1 MPRDLLPQTAERGK
15 IGRPSRRNPKAEMSQ
30 VWAEATSTKAPQEAN
45 VIEFKDTQEMID
57 AIEDRLDQPVNAGY
71 PLRDKEIVG
80 VWRKRCVQALHHL
93 ADRKLLEAKD
103 AFGGPLYAH
112 LLAIADAPMFS
123 NFEDAPGRTILL
135 GEVIR
140 NIANPGRITQ
150 GLKGT
155 CAATCVEIYLAERY
169 PVEYAR
175 LCAGLVTPVGKVKLR
190 NGDELS
196 RDEEVL
202 APDEH
207 EFRRSPVSR
216 VFQVA
221 CMEYAYP
228 ELDYRN
234 DIDGQFQGSD
244 NTGTGLSLK
253 AFERLLGAIT
263 GETWKTI
270 SDGFARFAK
279 ILGLDS
285 AKIPDLHRDG
295 MAIIERSTGAGEP
308 VFATIELSKVR
319 SPIRRAA
326 SNGSAEHAAHKVR
339 VLAVDRQKGTVLY
352 DDPMDPQQSWFDGV
366 KSDIV
371 DKYGH
376 CTMPIEDFDK
386 LLVELSYKPEFGPGQ
401 QAPSVSAGESRAVAD
416 QIL

>member
-1 MPRDLLPQTAERGK
+1 
-15 IGRPSRRNPKAEMSQ
+15 
-30 VWAEATSTKAPQEAN
+30 
-45 VIEFKDTQEMID
+45 MID
-57 AIEDRLDQPVNAGY
+57 AVEDRLDQPVNAGY

-80 VWRKRCVQALHHL
+80 VWRKRGVQALHHL
-93 ADRKLLEAKD
+93 AERGLLGAKD
-103 AFGGPLYAH
+103 ALGTPTYMH
-112 LLAIADAPMFS
+112 LLAIADEPMCPH
-123 NFEDAPGRTILL
+123 FEEAPGRTILL
-135 GEVIR
+135 GELIR

-175 LCAGLVTPVGKVKLR
+175 LCAGLMTPRGKVKLQ

-196 RDEEVL
+196 RDEDVL

-234 DIDGQFQGSD
+234 DIDGQFQGTD

-263 GETWKTI
+263 GETWKTL

-295 MAIIERSTGAGEP
+295 MAIIERSTEAGEP

-326 SNGSAEHAAHKVR
+326 SNGSTEHAAHKVR
-339 VLAVDRQKGTVLY
+339 VLAIDRQKGTVLY

-386 LLVELSYKPEFGPGQ
+386 LLVELSYKPQFGPGAQ
-401 QAPSVSAGESRAVAD
+401 VPATPMAEGRVPVEQSV
-416 QIL
+416 

>member
-1 MPRDLLPQTAERGK
+1 M
-15 IGRPSRRNPKAEMSQ
+15 
-30 VWAEATSTKAPQEAN
+30 
-45 VIEFKDTQEMID
+45 IEFEDTQQMID
-57 AIEDRLDQPVNAGY
+57 ALEDRLDQPVNASY
-71 PLRDKEIVG
+71 PLREKEIIG

-93 ADRKLLEAKD
+93 ADRELLIRKD
-103 AFGGPLYAH
+103 AFGRPLYMH
-112 LLAIADAPMFS
+112 LLDVADEPMFA

-135 GEVIR
+135 GEIIR

-155 CAATCVEIYLAERY
+155 CAATCVEIYMAERD
-169 PVEYAR
+169 PAEYAR
-175 LCAGLVTPVGKVKLR
+175 LCAGLVTPRGRVTLR
-190 NGDELS
+190 NGDALS
-196 RDEEVL
+196 RDEDVL

-207 EFRRSPVSR
+207 EFRRSPISR
-216 VFQVA
+216 IFQVA

-234 DIDGQFQGSD
+234 DIDGQFQGQD

-253 AFERLLGAIT
+253 AFERLLVAIS

-279 ILGLDS
+279 LLGLDPS
-285 AKIPDLHRDG
+285 KLPDLHRDG
-295 MAIIERSTGAGEP
+295 MHIIERSTSAGEP

-339 VLAVDRQKGTVLY
+339 VLAVDRTKGTVLY
-352 DDPMDPQQSWFDGV
+352 DDPMDPQQSWFEGV
-366 KSDIV
+366 KSDVI

-386 LLVELSYKPEFGPGQ
+386 LLVELSYKPQFGPTA
-401 QAPSVSAGESRAVAD
+401 QAMPASPPPAEQAVGT
-416 QIL
+416 QSIP

>member
-1 MPRDLLPQTAERGK
+1 
-15 IGRPSRRNPKAEMSQ
+15 
-30 VWAEATSTKAPQEAN
+30 
-45 VIEFKDTQEMID
+45 MID
-57 AIEDRLDQPVNAGY
+57 AVEDRLDQPVNAGY

-93 ADRKLLEAKD
+93 AERGLLGSKD
-103 AFGGPLYAH
+103 ALGRPVYMH
-112 LLAIADAPMFS
+112 LLAIADDPMCA

-135 GEVIR
+135 GELIR
-140 NIANPGRITQ
+140 NIATPGRITQ

-175 LCAGLVTPVGKVKLR
+175 LCAGLMTPLGKVKLQ

-196 RDEEVL
+196 RDEDVL

-234 DIDGQFQGSD
+234 DIDGQFQGTD

-253 AFERLLGAIT
+253 AFERLLSAIT
-263 GETWKTI
+263 GETWKTL

-285 AKIPDLHRDG
+285 SKIPDLHRDG
-295 MAIIERSTGAGEP
+295 MAIIERSTAAGEP

-339 VLAVDRQKGTVLY
+339 VLAIDRQKGTVLY

-371 DKYGH
+371 DRYGH
-376 CTMPIEDFDK
+376 CTMTIEDFDK
-386 LLVELSYKPEFGPGQ
+386 LLVELSYKPQFGPGAQ
-401 QAPSVSAGESRAVAD
+401 MPATLASEVRASVEQSAQS
-416 QIL
+416 

>member
-1 MPRDLLPQTAERGK
+1 MIELKD
-15 IGRPSRRNPKAEMSQ
+15 M
-30 VWAEATSTKAPQEAN
+30 QEI
-45 VIEFKDTQEMID
+45 VD

-93 ADRKLLEAKD
+93 AERNLLTAKD
-103 AFGGPLYAH
+103 FRGRPFYQH
-112 LLAIADAPMFS
+112 LLQIADEPIYH

-135 GEVIR
+135 GELIR
-140 NIANPGRITQ
+140 NIAAPGRITQ

-155 CAATCVEIYLAERY
+155 CAATCVEIYLAERD

-175 LCAGLVTPVGKVKLR
+175 LMAGLMTPEGKVQLR
-190 NGDELS
+190 NNEMLS

-202 APDEH
+202 APDEY

-216 VFQVA
+216 IFQVA

-234 DIDGQFQGSD
+234 DVDGQFQGTD

-253 AFERLLGAIT
+253 AFDRLLGAIS

-270 SDGFARFAK
+270 SDGFAQFAK
-279 ILGLDS
+279 LLGLDS
-285 AKIPDLHRDG
+285 AKIPNLHRDG
-295 MAIIERSTGAGEP
+295 MAIIERSTHAGEP
-308 VFATIELSKVR
+308 VFATIELSNVR

-339 VLAVDRQKGTVLY
+339 VLAVDRDKGTVLY
-352 DDPMDPQQSWFDGV
+352 DDPMDPQQSWFEGV

-376 CTMPIEDFDK
+376 CTMPIEDFNK
-386 LLVELSYKPEFGPGQ
+386 LMVELSYKPQFGPGQ
-401 QAPSVSAGESRAVAD
+401 QATSAPAATPQVEQTV
-416 QIL
+416 

>member
-1 MPRDLLPQTAERGK
+1 M
-15 IGRPSRRNPKAEMSQ
+15 
-30 VWAEATSTKAPQEAN
+30 
-45 VIEFKDTQEMID
+45 IELKDTQDMVD

-80 VWRKRCVQALHHL
+80 VWRKRCVQAVNHL
-93 ADRKLLEAKD
+93 AERNLLEKQD
-103 AFGGPLYAH
+103 VYGRSLYQH
-112 LLAIADAPMFS
+112 FLQIADEPMCKT
-123 NFEDAPGRTILL
+123 FEEAPGRTILM
-135 GEVIR
+135 GELIR

-155 CAATCVEIYLAERY
+155 CAATCIEIYLAERD

-175 LCAGLVTPVGKVKLR
+175 LCAGLMTPDGRVKLR
-190 NGDELS
+190 NDDKLS
-196 RDEEVL
+196 RDEDVL

-216 VFQVA
+216 IFQVA

-234 DIDGQFQGSD
+234 DIDGQLQGSE

-253 AFERLLGAIT
+253 AFERLLHAIS

-270 SDGFARFAK
+270 SDGFSQFAK
-279 ILGLDS
+279 LLGLDS
-285 AKIPDLHRDG
+285 SKLPDLHRDG
-295 MAIIERSTGAGEP
+295 LAIIERSTRAGEP
-308 VFATIELSKVR
+308 VFATIELAKVR
-319 SPIRRAA
+319 TPLRRAA
-326 SNGSAEHAAHKVR
+326 SNGTAEHAAHKVR
-339 VLAVDRQKGTVLY
+339 VLAVDREKGTVLY
-352 DDPMDPQQSWFDGV
+352 DDPMDPQQSWFEGV
-366 KSDIV
+366 RSDIV

-386 LLVELSYKPEFGPGQ
+386 LLVELSYKPQFGPGQ
-401 QAPSVSAGESRAVAD
+401 SAAPAPAPSAPGEQAVGA
-416 QIL
+416 QSIS